1 MKMPARLPAAAL
13 AAIVV
18 AGVAASGAAVAVST
32 HALRLPWQR
41 TAFAA
46 PRPDAHYQP
55 IRWVKLMPEEWLKR
69 FRELGYGQM
78 NDGDP
83 RVKELLDAVEKTWDT
98 APTVA
103 ALNGVDVKLP
113 GYIVPLEEKDGALTE
128 FLLVPYLGA
137 CIHTP
142 PPPANQIVHVRSGTP
157 LKGLHAMDIVSISG
171 TLKVTTQSSSMGVSG
186 YAMDAV
192 LVEPFVAPA
201 RHVQGKGGGA
211 RTASVASKTDRS

>member
-1 MKMPARLPAAAL
+1 MKMPTRLSTPAL

-18 AGVAASGAAVAVST
+18 AGLAASGMALAVST
-32 HALRLPWQR
+32 HAVRLPWQQPALAVAR
-41 TAFAA
+41 AE
-46 PRPDAHYQP
+46 AHYQP

-69 FRELGYGQM
+69 FRELGYGQV

-103 ALNGVDVKLP
+103 SLDGLDVKLP

-171 TLKVTTQSSSMGVSG
+171 TLKVTTERSTMGVSG

-192 LVEPFVAPA
+192 RVEPFVMPA
-201 RHVQGKGGGA
+201 RHAQGKGGDA